1 MRTRIVIP
9 CYNEQVRLE
18 VAAFERFLTR
28 TDGIGIIFVNDGSQD
43 GTSSMLHELERR
55 FPARV
60 VVLDQSLNQGKAE
73 AVRLGM
79 LRAMDLGAEYAGYF
93 DADLA
98 TPLEASVEFIET
110 LDRDPELQFVI
121 GARVALLGRSITR
134 RASRHYVGRIFAT
147 VASLVLAL
155 PIYDTQCGAKLIRVS
170 DRARS
175 LFEKPFGSR
184 WIFDVELFARYLSIY
199 GTSEGLYELPLRRW
213 TDVGESK
220 VEWHD
225 FMRAGAEMAAIYR
238 SYGIKR
244 DFNALLRLV
253 TAPFVRY
260 AGAGAI
266 GTLCHYLVLLLLAG
280 VLAVRPALASVAGAL
295 VGAGA
300 NYLLNYH
307 VTFASNAAHRV
318 TLPRFVVVAVISAIL
333 NGAGMWFAT
342 TRLDVHYLVAQL
354 GCTAAVLVIGYLLNS
369 AWTFR
374 SRRIANRAR
383 SIGREPLRAGQRQAT
398 P

>member
-9 CYNEQVRLE
+9 CYNEQVRFEL
-18 VAAFERFLTR
+18 AAFERFLAR
-28 TDGIGIIFVNDGSQD
+28 TADVGIIFVNDGSED
-43 GTSSMLHELERR
+43 GTSSLLHELEKR
-55 FPARV
+55 FPGRV
-60 VVLDQSLNQGKAE
+60 IVMDQPLNQGKGE
-73 AVRLGM
+73 AVRVGM
-79 LRAMDLGAEYAGYF
+79 LRAFDLGAEYAGYF

-98 TPLEASVEFIET
+98 TPLEASAEFIEI

-134 RASRHYVGRIFAT
+134 KASRHYVGRVFAT

-170 DRARS
+170 DRARA
-175 LFEKPFGSR
+175 LFERPFGSR
-184 WIFDVELFARYLSIY
+184 WIFDVELFARYLSTY
-199 GTSEGLYELPLRRW
+199 GSSAGLYELPLRRW
-213 TDVGESK
+213 SDVGESK

-225 FMRAGAEMAAIYR
+225 FMRAGAEIAAIYR
-238 SYGIKR
+238 SYGIRR
-244 DFNALLRLV
+244 DFNTLLRLL

-260 AGAGAI
+260 AGAGAL

-280 VLAVRPALASVAGAL
+280 LLAVRPTFASVAGAL
-295 VGAGA
+295 VGAGV

-318 TLPRFVVVAVISAIL
+318 TLPRFVVVAALSATL

-342 TRLDVHYLVAQL
+342 SRLGLYYLVAQL

-374 SRRIANRAR
+374 SRRAVSRAT
-383 SIGREPLRAGQRQAT
+383 SLSREGLRAGRGPAT

>member
-1 MRTRIVIP
+1 MQTRIVIP
-9 CYNEQVRLE
+9 CYNEQARLD
-18 VAAFERFLTR
+18 VAAFEGFLAR
-28 TDGIGIIFVNDGSQD
+28 TDRIGLIFVNDGSQD
-43 GTSSMLHELERR
+43 GTSALLHELESR

-60 VVLDQSLNQGKAE
+60 VVIDLPVNQGKGE
-73 AVRLGM
+73 AVRLGL
-79 LRAMDLGAEYAGYF
+79 LRAMDLGAQYAGYF

-98 TPLEASVEFIET
+98 TPLEASAEFIEL
-110 LDRDPELQFVI
+110 LDRHPELQFVI

-134 RASRHYVGRIFAT
+134 KARRHYVGRVFAT

-155 PIYDTQCGAKLIRVS
+155 PIYDTQCGAKLIRVG
-170 DRARS
+170 DRTRS

-184 WIFDVELFARYLSIY
+184 WIFDVELFARYLSTY

-213 TDVGESK
+213 TDIGESK

-225 FMRAGAEMAAIYR
+225 FLRAGAEMAVIYR

-244 DFNALLRLV
+244 HFDILLRVV

-260 AGAGAI
+260 AGAGTV

-280 VLAVRPALASVAGAL
+280 VFAVRPALASVAGAL

-307 VTFASNAAHRV
+307 VTFASTAAHRV
-318 TLPRFVVVAVISAIL
+318 ALPRFVLVAALSATL

-342 TRLDVHYLVAQL
+342 TRLGMYYLLAQL
-354 GCTAAVLVIGYLLNS
+354 GCTAAVLVVGYLFNS
-369 AWTFR
+369 TWTFG
-374 SRRIANRAR
+374 SRRAANRAR
-383 SIGREPLRAGQRQAT
+383 SAGREPLRAGQNRAT